1 MQKITALKPQ
11 KRNKERLNVYLDDD
25 FAFGL
30 AIEAAV
36 GLRVGQTLS
45 ADEIA
50 ALKDEDAFAR
60 AKERALRYL
69 GYRPRS
75 SDEVRRNLARKGVEE
90 PLIDRVIAYLEH
102 YNYLDDLA
110 FAEYWVEQRETFK
123 PRGRLALQQ
132 ELRQKGVD
140 RRTIDQAL
148 VDLDEAEAAR
158 RAALKR
164 GRRWAHLPYDE
175 FRRKLSG
182 FLQRRGF
189 RYGTARD
196 AVDRAWQEYSEE
208 EDQPTKGDSKW
219 S

>member
-11 KRNKERLNVYLDDD
+11 KRNKERVNVYLDDV

-30 AIEAAV
+30 ALDAAI
-36 GLRVGQTLS
+36 GLHVGQTLS

-50 ALKDEDAFAR
+50 ALKDEDAFVR
-60 AKERALRYL
+60 AKGRALRYL

-75 SDEVRRNLARKGVEE
+75 VDEVRRNLARKGVEE
-90 PLIDRVIAYLEH
+90 PVIERVLAYLEH
-102 YNYLDDLA
+102 YDYVDDLA
-110 FAEYWVEQRETFK
+110 FAEYWIEQRETFK

-132 ELRQKGVD
+132 ELRQKGVA
-140 RRTIDQAL
+140 RRTIDEAL
-148 VDLDEAEAAR
+148 ADLDETQAAR
-158 RAALKR
+158 RAAMKR
-164 GRRWAHLPYDE
+164 GRRYANLPYDE
-175 FRRKLSG
+175 FRRKLGG

-208 EDQPTKGDSKW
+208 EDTAT
-219 S
+219 